1 MARYLNVAVCLA
13 AILLSPCAYASDA
26 QRPYTKDPEA
36 IAIMQRGDSAIRKLK
51 GLSFKADYV
60 GSFTARGRV
69 RADVLVRRD
78 VGNDDVMGTVSYRTR
93 TDISAIEAPY
103 VDHLPEHYT
112 LLDGPTG
119 ATLIDWD
126 ERVVRLAT
134 GADRPTLNAGAIS
147 SVILPQYLRPEPLTM
162 EIEDSIGAAYLGT
175 QKVHGVDTDVVW
187 LKFED
192 ASGYGEQLLYF
203 GVDDHLLRRATLTSP
218 RVVISAASTSSPEA
232 TFPTMHFDLTLSELT
247 VLPSIPDKKFSVSTD
262 GFQQIRLSPPAV
274 GQASPEWTLP
284 TGAGDTVSS
293 SDVEGQVTYL
303 YFWASWCPICHVYL
317 PEVQKI
323 HDDFKDVQV
332 LAINAYDRDDALR
345 YVQDLNYT
353 FDVALRGDDLLG
365 NEFQFVG
372 LPALV
377 IIDRN
382 GVIRHRELVPSV
394 DEADEIRSLIR
405 SLVDEG

>member
-1 MARYLNVAVCLA
+1 
-13 AILLSPCAYASDA
+13 
-26 QRPYTKDPEA
+26 
-36 IAIMQRGDSAIRKLK
+36 
-51 GLSFKADYV
+51 
-60 GSFTARGRV
+60 
-69 RADVLVRRD
+69 
-78 VGNDDVMGTVSYRTR
+78 
-93 TDISAIEAPY
+93 
-103 VDHLPEHYT
+103 
-112 LLDGPTG
+112 
-119 ATLIDWD
+119 
-126 ERVVRLAT
+126 
-134 GADRPTLNAGAIS
+134 
-147 SVILPQYLRPEPLTM
+147 
-162 EIEDSIGAAYLGT
+162 
-175 QKVHGVDTDVVW
+175 
-187 LKFED
+187 
-192 ASGYGEQLLYF
+192 
-203 GVDDHLLRRATLTSP
+203 
-218 RVVISAASTSSPEA
+218 VVISAASTSSPEA